1 MNFDKLSKNRY
12 SMRNFSSEKIPAE
25 MLTQILEAGRVAP
38 TAKNLQPQRILVVQ
52 DEERLKQMSEICSCI
67 FGATTVLVICSENG
81 VAWESPF
88 DGRNSGEMDASI
100 VATHMMLQA
109 ADIGVGSCW
118 VCHLDREKMA
128 ELLQIPEQYTLQ
140 CLLVMG
146 MPGEKAAPSERHN
159 KRFALDKTVWF
170 EKFK

>member
-1 MNFDKLSKNRY
+1 
-12 SMRNFSSEKIPAE
+12 
-25 MLTQILEAGRVAP
+25 
-38 TAKNLQPQRILVVQ
+38 
-52 DEERLKQMSEICSCI
+52 
-67 FGATTVLVICSENG
+67 
-81 VAWESPF
+81 
-88 DGRNSGEMDASI
+88 MDASI

-118 VCHLDREKMA
+118 VCYLDREKMA

>member
-1 MNFDKLSKNRY
+1 MAGDYYDGYIYAIAQSGGEYQCKN
-12 SMRNFSSEKIPAE
+12 
-25 MLTQILEAGRVAP
+25 
-38 TAKNLQPQRILVVQ
+38 
-52 DEERLKQMSEICSCI
+52 
-67 FGATTVLVICSENG
+67 VLVKID
-81 VAWESPF
+81 P
-88 DGRNSGEMDASI
+88 
-100 VATHMMLQA
+100 
-109 ADIGVGSCW
+109 DIGVGSCW
-118 VCHLDREKMA
+118 VCYLDREKMA

>member
-25 MLTQILEAGRVAP
+25 MLEQILEAGRVAP

-67 FGATTVLVICSENG
+67 FGATTVLVVCSENG

-118 VCHLDREKMA
+118 VCLFDPAKAKSAFHLPDNYEVC
-128 ELLQIPEQYTLQ
+128 
-140 CLLVMG
+140 CLLPLG
-146 MPGEKAAPSERHN
+146 YPADNAAPSERHTLR
-159 KRFALDKTVWF
+159 KSKQEVTTVL
-170 EKFK
+170 

>member
-67 FGATTVLVICSENG
+67 FGATTVLVI
-81 VAWESPF
+81 
-88 DGRNSGEMDASI
+88 
-100 VATHMMLQA
+100 
-109 ADIGVGSCW
+109 
-118 VCHLDREKMA
+118 
-128 ELLQIPEQYTLQ
+128 
-140 CLLVMG
+140 
-146 MPGEKAAPSERHN
+146 
-159 KRFALDKTVWF
+159 
-170 EKFK
+170 